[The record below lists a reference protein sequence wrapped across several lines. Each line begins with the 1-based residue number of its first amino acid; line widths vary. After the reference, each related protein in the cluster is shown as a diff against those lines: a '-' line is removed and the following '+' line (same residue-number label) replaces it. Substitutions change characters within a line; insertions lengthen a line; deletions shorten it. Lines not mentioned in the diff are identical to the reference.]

1 MRYLAHPV
9 AKTPRRPLRHAVV
22 LGGSVVGLLAAR
34 VLSDQFEH
42 VTLIERDELAD
53 RPEPR
58 KGVPQG
64 NHLHA
69 LLARGRMIAEALLPG
84 LCDELLAAGAMRIN
98 AGRDLAWHQ
107 SGGWRVQHDSD
118 LFFLSMS
125 RPLLES
131 TIVKRVRALPN
142 VTILDGVR
150 VIGLRAEGNCVTGVR
165 LAKPAGC
172 ARGSE
177 IEADL
182 VVDAMG
188 RGSSVP
194 QWLMEL
200 GFAAPQTELVGARVS
215 YATWTFR
222 RLDHEPNRRAV
233 VVAGKPARRS
243 GLMFPIE
250 GDRWLV
256 TLPGFFDEP
265 MPQDHNAFL
274 AYARSLAVPDIYE
287 TIRNGEPLSEIKR
300 FRFIGSLRRRYER
313 LEHVPEGLIAMGDAV
328 CSFNPVYGQGMTVGA
343 IEAEA
348 LSRAVTEARVEGG
361 IGPGFWPALV
371 PGDHTGD
378 RCSLERRAA
387 GGFPLSRTGAGAAAA
402 SASDAV
408 VHGARAT
415 GDAPQRLCDRPL
427 LSRDELSRAAI
438 SVLQPAHDGRGPAA
452 RFRRHTARRH
462 HRLGPCAR
470 LPGSPTQQGG
480 LRKRGGET

>member
-1 MRYLAHPV
+1 MRYRAHPG
-9 AKTPRRPLRHAVV
+9 AKTPRRPLGHAVV

-34 VLSDQFEH
+34 VLSDQFDR
-42 VTLIERDELAD
+42 VTLIERDALAD

-84 LCDELLAAGAMRIN
+84 LCDELLAAGAMRLN

-107 SGGWRVQHDSD
+107 SGAWRIQHDSG

-131 TIVKRVRALPN
+131 TIAKRVRARPN
-142 VTILDGVR
+142 VTVLDGVR
-150 VIGLRAEGNCVTGVR
+150 VIGLQAEDNSITGVR
-165 LAKPAGC
+165 LARSSGC
-172 ARGSE
+172 GQTSE

-188 RGSSVP
+188 RGSSLP
-194 QWLMEL
+194 QWLMGL
-200 GFAAPQTELVGARVS
+200 GVAAPRTELVGARVS
-215 YATWTFR
+215 YATRTFR
-222 RLDHEPNRRAV
+222 RLDHGPNRRAL

-361 IGPGFWPALV
+361 IGPDFGQRWFQTIRPVVDAAWNGVRLEDFRFPELARERPLRLRPLQWYMERVQQATHRSAFVTDRFYRVMNFLEPPSAFFSPRVMAEVLLPGFGSTHRGTTTAWSHAPV
-371 PGDHTGD
+371 C
-378 RCSLERRAA
+378 R
-387 GGFPLSRTGAGAAAA
+387 
-402 SASDAV
+402 
-408 VHGARAT
+408 
-415 GDAPQRLCDRPL
+415 APQA
-427 LSRDELSRAAI
+427 SR
-438 SVLQPAHDGRGPAA
+438 VG
-452 RFRRHTARRH
+452 
-462 HRLGPCAR
+462 
-470 LPGSPTQQGG
+470 
-480 LRKRGGET
+480 

>member
-1 MRYLAHPV
+1 MRYRAHPGT
-9 AKTPRRPLRHAVV
+9 KTPRRPLGHAVV
-22 LGGSVVGLLAAR
+22 LGGSAVGLLAAR
-34 VLSDQFEH
+34 VLSDQFDR
-42 VTLIERDELAD
+42 VTLIERDALAD

-84 LCDELLAAGAMRIN
+84 LCDALLAAGAMRLN

-361 IGPGFWPALV
+361 IGPDFGRRWFQTIRPVVDAAWNGVRLEDFRFPELARERPLRLRPLQWYMERVQQATHRSAFVTDRFYRVMNFLEPPSAFFSPRVMAEVLLPGFGSTHRGTTTAWSHAPV
-371 PGDHTGD
+371 C
-378 RCSLERRAA
+378 R
-387 GGFPLSRTGAGAAAA
+387 
-402 SASDAV
+402 
-408 VHGARAT
+408 
-415 GDAPQRLCDRPL
+415 APQA
-427 LSRDELSRAAI
+427 SR
-438 SVLQPAHDGRGPAA
+438 VG
-452 RFRRHTARRH
+452 
-462 HRLGPCAR
+462 
-470 LPGSPTQQGG
+470 
-480 LRKRGGET
+480 